1 MRSRR
6 QVLQDGAHVGLLMLA
21 AGLLPGAARAATAFD
36 ARSMADVMKA
46 LGLALPQE
54 SRDVTLTAPDIA
66 ENGAMVPMTL
76 ASSLPNVRQL
86 MLLVEKNPATLA
98 SIFTLTPELETSV
111 AMRVKMNESSNVYA
125 VAVTGDGK
133 VLFARKDVK
142 VTLGGC
148 GG

>member
-6 QVLQDGAHVGLLMLA
+6 QLLQDGTQVALLMLG
-21 AGLLPGAARAATAFD
+21 AGLLPGMARAAGAFD
-36 ARSMADVMKA
+36 ARTLPDVMKA

-54 SRDVTLTAPDIA
+54 STDVTLTAPDIA
-66 ENGAMVPMTL
+66 DNGAMVPVTL
-76 ASSLPNVRQL
+76 ASSLPDVRQL

-98 SIFTLTPELETSV
+98 AVYQLSPALETSV
-111 AMRVKMNESSNVYA
+111 SMRVKMNESSNVYA
-125 VAVTGDGK
+125 VAVTGEGK
-133 VLFARKDVK
+133 VCFARKDVK